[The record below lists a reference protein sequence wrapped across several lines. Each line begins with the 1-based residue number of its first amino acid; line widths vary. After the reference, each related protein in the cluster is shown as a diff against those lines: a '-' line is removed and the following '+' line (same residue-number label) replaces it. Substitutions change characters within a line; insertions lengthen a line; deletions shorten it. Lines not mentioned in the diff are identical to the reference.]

1 MQDCRAL
8 GSLLR
13 QFVATLDLGELRQVG
28 LLVLVFEL
36 VEEDLHLV
44 YHDLLRLHPILVA
57 PELLYLLEQELFLF
71 CDFVLRL

>member
-13 QFVATLDLGELRQVG
+13 HFVATLDLGELCLVG
-28 LLVLVFEL
+28 SLVLVFEL

-44 YHDLLRLHPILVA
+44 YHELLSLHSILVA
-57 PELLYLLEQELFLF
+57 PQLLYLLEQELFLF
-71 CDFVLRL
+71 GDFVLRL